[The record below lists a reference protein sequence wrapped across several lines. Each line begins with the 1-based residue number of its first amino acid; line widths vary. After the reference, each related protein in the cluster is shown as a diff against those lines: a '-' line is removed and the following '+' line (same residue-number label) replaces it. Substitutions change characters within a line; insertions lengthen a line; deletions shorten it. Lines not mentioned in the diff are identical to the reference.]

1 MSDGHQLKRPGF
13 AQRQDLAGERRFNDA
28 CQILLFAVFVAAVVL
43 DWAVL
48 DLSAPIRR
56 AVPLVSRLLAMLV
69 VLSLALYLAWASM
82 KTVFGEVR
90 ESLQVIRH
98 GLYGV
103 VRHPMYLGAMLG
115 YLGVCLLTLSV
126 LGFGVFGIVVIYY
139 AATCRYEENLL
150 IQKLGDEYRRYRAEV
165 PMFIPRL
172 RHPKTD

>member
-1 MSDGHQLKRPGF
+1 VSDGPQRKRSGF
-13 AQRQDLAGERRFNDA
+13 AQRQDLGGERRFNDA

-56 AVPLVSRLLAMLV
+56 AVPLVLRLPAALV
-69 VLSLALYLAWASM
+69 VLGLALYLAWVSM
-82 KTVFGEVR
+82 STVFGEVR

-103 VRHPMYLGAMLG
+103 VRHPMYLGAMLA
-115 YLGVCLLTLSV
+115 YVGVCLLTLSV
-126 LGFGVFGIVVIYY
+126 LAFGVFGIVVIYY
-139 AATCRYEENLL
+139 VGTCRYEEDLL

-165 PMFIPRL
+165 PMFIPRF

>member
-1 MSDGHQLKRPGF
+1 MKRPSF

-28 CQILLFAVFVAAVVL
+28 CQIVLFAVFVAAVVL

-56 AVPLVSRLLAMLV
+56 AVPLVFRLPATLV
-69 VLSLALYLAWASM
+69 VLGLALYLAWTSM
-82 KTVFGEVR
+82 NTVFGEVR

-103 VRHPMYLGAMLG
+103 VRHPMYLGAMLA
-115 YLGVCLLTLSV
+115 YLGICLLALSV
-126 LGFGVFGIVVIYY
+126 LAFGVFGVVIIYY
-139 AATCRYEENLL
+139 IATCRYEEKLL

-165 PMFIPRL
+165 PMLIPRL

>member
-13 AQRQDLAGERRFNDA
+13 AQRQDLGGERRFNDA

-43 DWAVL
+43 DLAVL
-48 DLSAPIRR
+48 DLSAPIQR
-56 AVPLVSRLLAMLV
+56 AVPLLFRLPAALV
-69 VLSLALYLAWASM
+69 VLSLALYLGWSSM
-82 KTVFGEVR
+82 NTVFGEVR

-103 VRHPMYLGAMLG
+103 VRHPMYLGAMLV

-126 LGFGVFGIVVIYY
+126 LGFGVFGIVIIYY
-139 AATCRYEENLL
+139 VGTCRYEENLL
-150 IQKLGDEYRRYRAEV
+150 IRKLGDKYRQYRAEV